1 MTSSW
6 GSLTPGPMS
15 MLTWQEELCTPS
27 LQLFR
32 QKLPSHV
39 LVLILGTKERRWT
52 RGRCRRLHLEKHL
65 VSMKLKRRRNLWKHG
80 VRQHQALRVL
90 QVLPALPA
98 FQAGHHGDWKQIRPL
113 PRKSH
118 PTSWGLKSLPKHLHA
133 STGGNGQIGR
143 LMAPMALPVQG
154 GTGRK
159 VEYSLGLLL
168 VLHQPR
174 PPHLNLSESVC
185 WQGQKQHTALGKE
198 VTGSFTRA
206 LFSLVVTGCG

>member
-32 QKLPSHV
+32 QKLPSH
-39 LVLILGTKERRWT
+39 VLILGTKERRWT

-80 VRQHQALRVL
+80 VRQHQAL